1 MLSDHR
7 AQRWH
12 VRSGGGQP
20 PPRPALEHG
29 SQHTSGVPPPRGPL
43 GTLWWTGP
51 FLSPQ
56 AFMHCAKT
64 QPPSFLAEAFLGL
77 VNSVTVT
84 YTEAAQPREK
94 PPRPSVSSPSPSAP
108 RYVHTSWARLPAFHI
123 YPFPCLP
130 AGAQRRPS
138 SASPTAGTASAK
150 VQRGKGLPED
160 HTAGRSFPAAQIC
173 PAFQREPG
181 ASPWSPP
188 ATQSRPIPPPQAEAG
203 QDHSKIPRSQAWGES
218 RGHLPRSV
226 LPTRVPCPREVGG
239 ELEEGREERSSVMA
253 QW

>member
-1 MLSDHR
+1 
-7 AQRWH
+7 
-12 VRSGGGQP
+12 
-20 PPRPALEHG
+20 
-29 SQHTSGVPPPRGPL
+29 
-43 GTLWWTGP
+43 
-51 FLSPQ
+51 
-56 AFMHCAKT
+56 MHCAKT

-173 PAFQREPG
+173 PPSSENLRLLPG
-181 ASPWSPP
+181 APQPP
-188 ATQSRPIPPPQAEAG
+188 RAGPFPPHRLKLA
-203 QDHSKIPRSQAWGES
+203 KITARSQGHKLGE
-218 RGHLPRSV
+218 R
-226 LPTRVPCPREVGG
+226 VGG
-239 ELEEGREERSSVMA
+239 TYPDLCCPLGCPALERWEASWKKGARRGVPSWRSGERIRLGTMRFWVRSLPLLSGLRIWGCCELWCRSQTRLRSRTAVA
-253 QW
+253 VA